1 MSGLPGG
8 EEWALAEDRADPL
21 AWCRERFA
29 LPLDPAGRPK
39 AYFAGNS
46 LGLMPRAAR
55 AMVEAELEQWARLG
69 VAGHLGGSPAWY
81 SAHETVRDPLARL
94 VGARPHEVVAMNSL
108 TVNLHLLLVSLY
120 RPAGRRRKVL
130 LEAMPFPSDAYAVET
145 HLAARG
151 EGGDAILT
159 AGLGAIEAVL
169 AEQGQ
174 EIALVWLSAVHY
186 WSGEA
191 LDLASITRAA
201 HRAGCLVGF
210 DLAHAVGNVELRLHE
225 WGVDGAVWC
234 SYKYLNA
241 GPGAVGGCYLHERHA
256 TDPGLPRFGG
266 WWGNDPATRFA
277 MQANPHFVPVASAD
291 GWQVSNPPILAM
303 APLRAS
309 LALFEDAGLEALR
322 RKSVRLTGYLESLIT
337 GLGGGWLELVTPRD
351 PARRG
356 CQLSLRIRGQS
367 AEQVVAELDRR
378 GFVTD
383 FRDPDVI
390 RVAPVPLYNTFH
402 EIWRFARALEELG
415 PRP

>member
-1 MSGLPGG
+1 MRG
-8 EEWALAEDRADPL
+8 ETGESWALEQDRADPL

-29 LPLDPAGRPK
+29 RPVDPAGRPK
-39 AYFAGNS
+39 VYFAGNS
-46 LGLMPRAAR
+46 LGLMPHAAR
-55 AMVEAELEQWARLG
+55 AAVEAELDQWARLG
-69 VAGHLGGSPAWY
+69 VAAHLDGSPPWY
-81 SAHETVRDPLARL
+81 FAHQAVREGLARV
-94 VGARPHEVVAMNSL
+94 VGARPGEVVAMNSL

-120 RPAGRRRKVL
+120 RPSGRRRKVL
-130 LEAMPFPSDAYAVET
+130 LEARPFPSDAYAVES

-159 AGLGAIEAVL
+159 AGTGEIESVL
-169 AEQGQ
+169 AERGP

-191 LDLASITRAA
+191 LDLAGITRAA

-210 DLAHAVGNVELRLHE
+210 DLAHAAGNLELRLHD
-225 WGVDGAVWC
+225 WDVDGAVWC

-241 GPGAVGGCYLHERHA
+241 GPGAVGGFYLHERFA
-256 TDPGLPRFGG
+256 SDPTLPRFGG

-277 MQANPHFVPVASAD
+277 MEANPHFVPVPSAD
-291 GWQVSNPPILAM
+291 GWQVSNPPILAL

-309 LALFEDAGLEALR
+309 LALFEEAGLEALR
-322 RKSVRLTGYLESLIT
+322 RKSARLTGYLESLIDRV
-337 GLGGGWLELVTPRD
+337 GGGWLDLVTPRD

-356 CQLSLRIRGQS
+356 CQLSLRVRGAS

-390 RVAPVPLYNTFH
+390 RVAPVPLYNSFH
-402 EIWRFARALEELG
+402 EVWQFGRALEELG
-415 PRP
+415 SRP